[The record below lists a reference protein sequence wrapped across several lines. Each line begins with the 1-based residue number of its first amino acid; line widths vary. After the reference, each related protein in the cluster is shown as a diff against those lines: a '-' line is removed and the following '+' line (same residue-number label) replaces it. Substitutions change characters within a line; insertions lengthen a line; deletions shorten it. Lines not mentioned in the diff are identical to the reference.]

1 MSGTGGFQSQL
12 SLSVTEGSGGTIG
25 SAPSGVICGIG
36 GGGAGIKG
44 RKWLGQGP
52 TSVLSSSMGLEL
64 PAIGAAPAAMLSSE
78 YVEEGMMAAA
88 PCARCGA
95 AAVDLIVA
103 AGAYVHGLGGGT
115 SGGAVCKVTT
125 WWSMMGAGGEA
136 DEHSPWSR
144 WKLLSCCVG
153 DSGVEDGED
162 PCRPVGTLVREEI
175 RRPEEVFWVL
185 EDDCPWPSSMPDRL

>member
-1 MSGTGGFQSQL
+1 
-12 SLSVTEGSGGTIG
+12 
-25 SAPSGVICGIG
+25 
-36 GGGAGIKG
+36 
-44 RKWLGQGP
+44 
-52 TSVLSSSMGLEL
+52 VLSSSMGLEL
-64 PAIGAAPAAMLSSE
+64 PAIGAAPAAAMLSSE

-88 PCARCGA
+88 PCARCAGA
-95 AAVDLIVA
+95 TAAVDLIVA
-103 AGAYVHGLGGGT
+103 AGAYVHGGLGGGR

-125 WWSMMGAGGEA
+125 WSMMGAGGEA

-175 RRPEEVFWVL
+175 RRPEEAWVL
-185 EDDCPWPSSMPDRL
+185 EDDCPWPSSMPERL